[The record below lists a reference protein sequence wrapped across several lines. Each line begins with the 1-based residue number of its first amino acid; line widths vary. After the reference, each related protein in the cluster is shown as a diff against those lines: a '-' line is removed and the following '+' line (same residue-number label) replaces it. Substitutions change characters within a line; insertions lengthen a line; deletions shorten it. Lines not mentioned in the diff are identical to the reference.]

1 METLIKFIPVDKDKD
16 GYTDSFRCSECNAY
30 IKISYK
36 TCRPLNLD
44 FNFCPYCGRKAVYGN
59 SNQ

>member
-44 FNFCPYCGRKAVYGN
+44 FNFCPYCGRKAV
-59 SNQ
+59 